1 MDVTKPLG
9 YKDFVWAI
17 KMHRLNFEILGLWP
31 KDEKYET
38 NNLWS
43 KFRISIILCLII
55 FVTFVPT
62 VHAVIQ
68 VWSNMVLVV
77 DNLRIALTFLT
88 ILLKYVTMLRKR
100 TVLLSIINMMAE
112 DWITFKSNTERDMM
126 KKQAQTARL
135 VTVIGYFF
143 MIIGVLGAIIPAIF
157 GIPIISIT
165 NRTDQHK
172 ALLFLTYDFYDS
184 DKSPQFELTFCIHTV
199 SLVLVANVYMSV
211 DSFLVLI
218 ILHVCGQLENF
229 RCRLINMVSCKNFDR
244 KLNNIVA
251 SHLRVIRFADKIE
264 NTYALMMLI
273 MLLHFIIVFCLSG
286 FCLLLEMEAI
296 TTKIYFSIIMLT
308 ILLIN
313 TFLYCG
319 AGELLTEQCNAV
331 YRAICNLEWYK
342 LESRNAKNLILLII
356 RARHPCCITAG
367 KIIPLTVATFSTV
380 LKTSCGYIT
389 FLLAKRA

>member
-1 MDVTKPLG
+1 MTEKVKYLFTIVLDMDITEPSG
-9 YKDFVWAI
+9 YKDFMWAI
-17 KMHRLNFEILGLWP
+17 HLHQLNFEILGLWP
-31 KDEKYET
+31 KDDIYEK

-55 FVTFVPT
+55 FVAFVPT
-62 VHAVIQ
+62 INAVIQ
-68 VWSNMVLVV
+68 VWSNMILVI
-77 DNLRIALTFLT
+77 DNLRIALTLLAA
-88 ILLKYVTMLRKR
+88 LLKYVTILRKR
-100 TVLLSIINMMAE
+100 TVLLSIINMMAK

-126 KKQAQTARL
+126 IKQAQTARL

-143 MIIGVLGAIIPAIF
+143 MIIGILGAIIPAIF
-157 GIPIISIT
+157 GIQILSVT
-165 NRTDQHK
+165 NHTDQHK

-184 DKSPQFELTFCIHTV
+184 DK
-199 SLVLVANVYMSV
+199 N
-211 DSFLVLI
+211 SFLVLI

-264 NTYALMMLI
+264 NTYSLMMLI

-286 FCLLLEMEAI
+286 FCLLLEMEDI

-313 TFLYCG
+313 TFLYCA

-331 YRAICNLEWYK
+331 YHAICNLEWYK
-342 LESRNAKNLILLII
+342 LESRNARNLILLII
-356 RARHPCCITAG
+356 RARHPCYITAG
-367 KIIPLTVATFSTV
+367 KIIPLTVATFSSV

>member
-1 MDVTKPLG
+1 MTEKVKYLFTIVLDMDITEPSG
-9 YKDFVWAI
+9 YKDFMWAI
-17 KMHRLNFEILGLWP
+17 HLHQLNFEILGLWP
-31 KDEKYET
+31 KDDIYEK

-55 FVTFVPT
+55 FVAFVPT
-62 VHAVIQ
+62 INAVIQ
-68 VWSNMVLVV
+68 VWSNMILVI
-77 DNLRIALTFLT
+77 DNLRIALTLLAA
-88 ILLKYVTMLRKR
+88 LLKYVTILRKR
-100 TVLLSIINMMAE
+100 TGI
-112 DWITFKSNTERDMM
+112 
-126 KKQAQTARL
+126 
-135 VTVIGYFF
+135 
-143 MIIGVLGAIIPAIF
+143 LGAIIPAIF
-157 GIPIISIT
+157 GIQILSVT
-165 NRTDQHK
+165 NHTDQHK

-184 DKSPQFELTFCIHTV
+184 DKSPQFELTFCIHIV
-199 SLVLVANVYMSV
+199 SLVLVGNVYMFV

-264 NTYALMMLI
+264 NTYSLMMLI

-286 FCLLLEMEAI
+286 FCLLLEMEDI

-313 TFLYCG
+313 TFLYCA

-331 YRAICNLEWYK
+331 YHAICNLEWYK
-342 LESRNAKNLILLII
+342 LESRNARNLILLII
-356 RARHPCCITAG
+356 RARHPCYITAG
-367 KIIPLTVATFSTV
+367 KIIPLTVATFSSV

>member
-1 MDVTKPLG
+1 MTEKVKYLFTIVLDMDITEPSG
-9 YKDFVWAI
+9 YKDFMWAI
-17 KMHRLNFEILGLWP
+17 HLHQLNFEILGLWP
-31 KDEKYET
+31 KDDIYEK

-55 FVTFVPT
+55 FVAFVPT
-62 VHAVIQ
+62 INAVIQ
-68 VWSNMVLVV
+68 VWSNMILVI
-77 DNLRIALTFLT
+77 DNLRIALTLLAA
-88 ILLKYVTMLRKR
+88 LLKYVTILRKR
-100 TVLLSIINMMAE
+100 TGI
-112 DWITFKSNTERDMM
+112 
-126 KKQAQTARL
+126 
-135 VTVIGYFF
+135 
-143 MIIGVLGAIIPAIF
+143 LGAIIPAIF
-157 GIPIISIT
+157 GIQILSVT
-165 NRTDQHK
+165 NHTDQHK

-184 DKSPQFELTFCIHTV
+184 DK
-199 SLVLVANVYMSV
+199 N
-211 DSFLVLI
+211 SFLVLI

-264 NTYALMMLI
+264 NTYSLMMLI

-286 FCLLLEMEAI
+286 FCLLLEMEDI

-313 TFLYCG
+313 TFLYCA

-331 YRAICNLEWYK
+331 YHAICNLEWYK
-342 LESRNAKNLILLII
+342 LESRNARNLILLII
-356 RARHPCCITAG
+356 RARHPCYITAG
-367 KIIPLTVATFSTV
+367 KIIPLTVATFSSV